1 MSEPSDPQWWEVQGE
16 QWKFQPEPRFQP
28 GDKVVCIDVS
38 PREAKVWCDWDVR
51 PLAPATALLFY
62 PHVLREG
69 EVYVV
74 RELTATGIKL
84 VGVTAGKI
92 LDPDEWGFTYDRF
105 VLLEEYRRQK
115 AHEKRHGF
123 WAIMKEMEAY
133 EKDMD
138 CYNKDGSLNTKGKKR
153 LMASQ
158 NKKEVEP

>member
-1 MSEPSDPQWWEVQGE
+1 MKEPQWWEEQGE

-28 GDKVVCIDVS
+28 GDKVVCIDAS
-38 PREAKVWCDWDVR
+38 PRGSKAWSSWTDRIC
-51 PLAPATALLFY
+51 APVGALLIY
-62 PHVLREG
+62 PRKLREG

-74 RELTATGIKL
+74 RELTATGVLL

-92 LDPDEWGFTYDRF
+92 LDRVEWSFAHEHF
-105 VLLEEYRRQK
+105 VSLEEYRRQK

-133 EKDMD
+133 EKEMD
-138 CYNKDGSLNTKGKKR
+138 CYNKDGSLSVRGKKK
-153 LMASQ
+153 LASQ